1 VIEKLYGTNGVQVY
15 VDLKGL
21 KPGIYNKR
29 ATITL
34 PVKTT
39 LIDATPE
46 IFKVKIIN
54 QKRIR

>member
-1 VIEKLYGTNGVQVY
+1 MIDKLHGGKGLQVY

-21 KPGIYNKR
+21 KPGVYKKR

-39 LIDATPE
+39 LIDAEPE
-46 IFKVKIIN
+46 IFKVKIMDK
-54 QKRIR
+54 KRIQ

>member
-1 VIEKLYGTNGVQVY
+1 MINELYGSNGVQVY

-21 KPGIYNKR
+21 KPGVYKKR

-39 LIDATPE
+39 LIDAKPE
-46 IFKVKIIN
+46 IFKVKIMD
-54 QKRIR
+54 QKSIR